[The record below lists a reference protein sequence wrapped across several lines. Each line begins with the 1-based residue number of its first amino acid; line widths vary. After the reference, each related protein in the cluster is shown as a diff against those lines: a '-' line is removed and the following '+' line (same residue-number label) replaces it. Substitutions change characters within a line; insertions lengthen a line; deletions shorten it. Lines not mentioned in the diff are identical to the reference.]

1 MFQVFLNRCPVQVR
15 PFPPNSRTSPLSAS
29 VEASVPREQVL
40 RAQGAHART
49 HTHARLQLP
58 LGFCVTCGCLTPPH
72 PSARTLFEAVHG
84 RRGAV
89 HWHSPTQGPLTP
101 SLSFLSS
108 LLVFYCHPVSF
119 PFLFFLLLLALDF
132 SISQTVPPFLAQR
145 SLFLSLPMSLCLS
158 LTLVLMSDP
167 SRQSA
172 FSQCAVRLKDT
183 AHWDSE
189 RNKLT
194 GTMFSLSM
202 LSLPKEKVR
211 GTLGPQVEMPTRSF
225 SGLVSHFP
233 VFPSCVYA
241 C

>member
-1 MFQVFLNRCPVQVR
+1 VPCSSP
-15 PFPPNSRTSPLSAS
+15 PFSPNSRTSPLSAS

-40 RAQGAHART
+40 WAQGAHART

-58 LGFCVTCGCLTPPH
+58 LGFCITCGCLTPIS
-72 PSARTLFEAVHG
+72 PSPSPIFEGIHD
-84 RRGAV
+84 RRGAI
-89 HWHSPTQGPLTP
+89 HWHSPIQGPLTP
-101 SLSFLSS
+101 CHFCTFYWAFTVIRFPSLF
-108 LLVFYCHPVSF
+108 F
-119 PFLFFLLLLALDF
+119 FFLLSAFDF

-145 SLFLSLPMSLCLS
+145 SLCLSLPTSLRLS

-202 LSLPKEKVR
+202 LSLLKEKVR
-211 GTLGPQVEMPTRSF
+211 STLRPAS
-225 SGLVSHFP
+225 
-233 VFPSCVYA
+233 
-241 C
+241 